1 MYRYKLEKSYLTIYT
16 TYELNWFQKF
26 LYRFQ
31 GFAITKLR

>member
-1 MYRYKLEKSYLTIYT
+1 MYRYKLEKSWLTIYI
-16 TYELNWFQKF
+16 TYEPSWFQMF